1 MYRCDHVGNTT
12 VGADRCS
19 LPVSSPRLAAV
30 VEKSP
35 SITGSKVAQRLLL
48 EAYRF
53 QAMTS
58 TDAVDVDEHFP
69 GNHRVKVGFVSFCVD
84 LPGLFMYSC
93 SVTSCFHPVSAS
105 VHCSPIYTV
114 VLKQSGAPFHFR

>member
-1 MYRCDHVGNTT
+1 MTT
-12 VGADRCS
+12 SVIQLSVVIGARFPLSS
-19 LPVSSPRLAAV
+19 LRLAAV

-69 GNHRVKVGFVSFCVD
+69 GNHRVKVGCQFLCRSTWFVHVLLFRD
-84 LPGLFMYSC
+84 LLFSPR
-93 SVTSCFHPVSAS
+93 VCFRLLIAHLFIP
-105 VHCSPIYTV
+105 
-114 VLKQSGAPFHFR
+114 LF

>member
-1 MYRCDHVGNTT
+1 MDAFTPYPCQTIDTRRCMLFRV
-12 VGADRCS
+12 
-19 LPVSSPRLAAV
+19 RLVAWLHAV

-35 SITGSKVAQRLLL
+35 AITGSKVAQRLLL

-69 GNHRVKVGFVSFCVD
+69 GNHRVKVGSSDALRF
-84 LPGLFMYSC
+84 
-93 SVTSCFHPVSAS
+93 
-105 VHCSPIYTV
+105 
-114 VLKQSGAPFHFR
+114 

>member
-1 MYRCDHVGNTT
+1 MLLAYVRHYTQNAYFYYCALLLRQPGRYRPVRMYRCERLVLSLL
-12 VGADRCS
+12 VLIGARF
-19 LPVSSPRLAAV
+19 LRSSPRPVAV

-35 SITGSKVAQRLLL
+35 AITGSKVAQRLLL

-69 GNHRVKVGFVSFCVD
+69 GNHRVKVSVST
-84 LPGLFMYSC
+84 
-93 SVTSCFHPVSAS
+93 SVLS
-105 VHCSPIYTV
+105 
-114 VLKQSGAPFHFR
+114 